1 MAEDDME
8 KTEAATPRR
17 RQDAREDGSVAR
29 SADLTAACALL
40 GAVVL
45 LHFFGMRLLGFIRS
59 SIETTLSTSHI
70 SNPTRLDDLG
80 WLNALMGRV
89 FIEGLIPLVLCI
101 TAIAL
106 VVTVAQ
112 VGFVVSTKT
121 LEPNIT
127 KLSPL
132 KGLKNLFGMRAGIR
146 VVSSVGKVV
155 VIGAVA
161 AMVILTDMPYI
172 VRLHEL
178 EMMPMFGVAA
188 DMVYDLALKLAV
200 ILMVLAVGDY
210 ALQRLQHE
218 RDLRMSKQEIKEE
231 MKRMEGDPLIKQR
244 RARVARQLAMS
255 RMSQA
260 VPQAD
265 VVVTN
270 PTHFA
275 VALKYDSKAMGAPR
289 VVAKGADLMAMR
301 IRQIATANGVPLV
314 ERKEIARALY
324 REVEIGQEVPAELYA
339 AVAEI
344 LAYVY
349 RMSGRKTA

>member
-17 RQDAREDGSVAR
+17 RQDARDDGSVAR
-29 SADLTAACALL
+29 STDLTAACALL
-40 GAVVL
+40 GAVLL
-45 LHFFGMRLLGFIRS
+45 LHFFGMRLLGFIRA

-70 SNPTRLDDLG
+70 SNPTRLDDLS
-80 WLNALMGRV
+80 WMSLYMGRV
-89 FIEGLIPLVLCI
+89 FIEGLAPLVLGT

-106 VVTVAQ
+106 AVTVSQ
-112 VGFVVSTKT
+112 VGFVVSTKS
-121 LEPNIT
+121 LEPNLT

-132 KGLKNLFGMRAGIR
+132 KGLKGLFDFRAGIR
-146 VVSSVGKVV
+146 LISSVGKVL
-155 VIGAVA
+155 VIGIVA
-161 AMVILTDMPYI
+161 SIIIMNDFEYI
-172 VRLHEL
+172 VFISQLD
-178 EMMPMFGVAA
+178 MMPMFGAAA
-188 DMVYDLALKLAV
+188 DMVYGLALKLAIV
-200 ILMVLAVGDY
+200 LLILAIGDY
-210 ALQRLQHE
+210 VLQKIQHE
-218 RDLRMSKQEIKEE
+218 RDLRMSKQEIKDE

-244 RARVARQLAMS
+244 RARVARQLAMA
-255 RMSQA
+255 RVSQA
-260 VPQAD
+260 VPTAD

-275 VALKYDSKAMGAPR
+275 VALKYDSGKMGAPR

-301 IRQIATANGVPLV
+301 IRQIAVANDIPLV
-314 ERKEIARALY
+314 ERREIARALY
-324 REVEIGQEVPAELYA
+324 RDVEVGQEVPPELYT